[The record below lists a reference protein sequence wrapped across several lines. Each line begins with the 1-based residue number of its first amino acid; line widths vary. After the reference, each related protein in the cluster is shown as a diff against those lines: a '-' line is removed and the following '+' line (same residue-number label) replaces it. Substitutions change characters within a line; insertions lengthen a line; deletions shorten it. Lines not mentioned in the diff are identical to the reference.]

1 MRRDSLLKLL
11 AAGGLVSGAAIHVL
25 RHRHSMLR
33 QVAEWLASAQA
44 VEADLEQR
52 VDERTRELTAL
63 LDISESVN
71 STLELG
77 SLLGVILDELGKVV
91 AYSGAA
97 VLLQQ
102 DAELAFLEYRGPL
115 PREQVMAL
123 RLPLSEAPGYQVML
137 ERRAPVIIDDI
148 WGDSEGARIFHGAS
162 QRLLATFGST
172 HAWLGLPLIVKGT
185 LIGMLRLDHSEPGH
199 FSAQDAWLAQTI
211 ANQAAV
217 AIENARLYAR
227 ARELAVLQERQRLA
241 RELHDSVSQALYGIA
256 LGAQT
261 ARELVAEESTD
272 DELRRALAEP
282 LGYVSGLAEA
292 GLAEMRALLFELR
305 PESLASEGLVAGLQ
319 KQVASLRAR
328 HRLEVAAELGNEPDV
343 PLDVKETAY
352 RITQEAL
359 QNVVR
364 HARAKRVWLILKDK
378 DDGLMVEVRD
388 DGIGFDPTLGHPGHL
403 GLQTMRERAERVGG
417 SFKLASARGEGTTVH
432 VRLPRG

>member
-1 MRRDSLLKLL
+1 
-11 AAGGLVSGAAIHVL
+11 
-25 RHRHSMLR
+25 
-33 QVAEWLASAQA
+33 
-44 VEADLEQR
+44 
-52 VDERTRELTAL
+52 
-63 LDISESVN
+63 
-71 STLELG
+71 
-77 SLLGVILDELGKVV
+77 VIV
-91 AYSGAA
+91 
-97 VLLQQ
+97 
-102 DAELAFLEYRGPL
+102 
-115 PREQVMAL
+115 
-123 RLPLSEAPGYQVML
+123 
-137 ERRAPVIIDDI
+137 DDI
-148 WGDSEGARIFHGAS
+148 WGDSEGARIFDGAS
-162 QRLLATFGST
+162 QRLRATFGLT
-172 HAWLGLPLIVKGT
+172 HAWLGLPLIVRGA
-185 LIGMLRLDHSEPGH
+185 LIGMLRLDHSQPGH

-217 AIENARLYAR
+217 AIENAQLYAR

-272 DELRRALAEP
+272 GELRRALAEP
-282 LGYVSGLAEA
+282 LDYVSGLAEA

-328 HRLEVAAELGNEPDV
+328 HRLEVAAELGEEPDV

-364 HARAKRVWLILKDK
+364 HARAKRVWLILMDK
-378 DDGLMVEVRD
+378 GDGLMVEVRD
-388 DGIGFDPTLGHPGHL
+388 DGIGFDPTLAHPGHL

-417 SFKLASARGEGTTVH
+417 SLKLASARGEGTTVY

>member
-1 MRRDSLLKLL
+1 V
-11 AAGGLVSGAAIHVL
+11 VSGATIHVL

-33 QVAEWLASAQA
+33 QVAEWLASTQA

-77 SLLGVILDELGKVV
+77 PLLGVILDELGNVV
-91 AYSGAA
+91 EYSGAA

-123 RLPLSEAPGYQVML
+123 RLSLSEAPGYQVLL

-148 WGDSEGARIFHGAS
+148 WGDSEESRIFHGAS

-172 HAWLGLPLIVKGT
+172 RAWLGLPLIVRGA
-185 LIGMLRLDHSEPGH
+185 LIGMLRLDHSQPGH

-256 LGAQT
+256 LGTQT

-272 DELRRALAEP
+272 GELRQSLAEP
-282 LGYVSGLAEA
+282 LEYVSGLAEA

-328 HRLEVAAELGNEPDV
+328 HRLEVAAELGDEPDV
-343 PLDVKETAY
+343 PLEVKEMAY

-364 HARAKRVWLILKDK
+364 HARAKGVALILMDK
-378 DDGLMVEVRD
+378 ADGLVVEVRD
-388 DGIGFDPTLGHPGHL
+388 DGIGFDPTLAHPGHL

-417 SFKLASARGEGTTVH
+417 SFKLVSGRGEGTTVH